1 MAKFY
6 PMFSSSKGNCIY
18 MGDENGGILVDA
30 GVSFKKIEAA
40 IALARLS
47 LSDIKGILITHEHT
61 DHICG
66 LKTLLKKTDLPVIAS
81 RDTIYALEFLKIIN
95 SDTKRIYAE
104 DVIDLEG
111 INITRFATSH
121 DCNGSSGYV
130 IKLPTG
136 TKGAVCTDLGIMTQ
150 EIIEK
155 ISNCD
160 IVMLESNHDPVML
173 RMGPYTPELKLRV
186 ASDKGHLSNAV
197 CADTVAKLYKSGC
210 YRFVLAH
217 LSENNNTP
225 DKAEAATRAA
235 LFDAGAK
242 ADDYILYIAPKEN
255 GKVIAL

>member
-1 MAKFY
+1 
-6 PMFSSSKGNCIY
+6 
-18 MGDENGGILVDA
+18 MGDENGGVLVDA
-30 GVSFKKIEAA
+30 GVTFKRIEAA
-40 IALARLS
+40 LAQARLS
-47 LSDIKGILITHEHT
+47 LGDIKGVLITHEHS

-66 LKTLLKKTDLPVIAS
+66 LKTLLKKADIPVIAS
-81 RDTIYALEFLKIIN
+81 RETIYSLEFLKIIDN
-95 SDTKRIYAE
+95 ETKRIYAD
-104 DVIDLEG
+104 DVIELDG

-130 IKLPTG
+130 VKLPTG
-136 TKGAVCTDLGIMTQ
+136 AKGAVCTDLGVMTR

-160 IVMLESNHDPVML
+160 IVMLESNHDPIML
-173 RMGPYTPELKLRV
+173 RMGPYRPELKLRV

-197 CADTVAKLYKSGC
+197 CADTIAKLYKSGC

-217 LSENNNTP
+217 ISENNNTYE
-225 DKAEAATRAA
+225 KAEAATRAA

-242 ADDYILYIAPKEN
+242 SDDYILYVAPREN